1 MPYKQK
7 QSQCTLYPGWK
18 ICDFYFWCETGK
30 NALTGQNTQL
40 VTHLKGLTSYEY
52 LDECIYIFLYIN
64 IVIVFYGTSNF
75 GQKLFTYFHLKH
87 VNIFFSISLLAFCAN
102 YCFKF
107 CLREFTI

>member
-52 LDECIYIFLYIN
+52 LDECIYMFLYIN
-64 IVIVFYGTSNF
+64 IVIPFYETSNF

-87 VNIFFSISLLAFCAN
+87 VNIFFFDQLACFLCQLLF
-102 YCFKF
+102 
-107 CLREFTI
+107 